1 MTFLRDVVVR
11 SLRDLF
17 LFLWPSQLQ
26 FCLASASTPISRPK
40 YFRYTKGSLAILTFL
55 LACTGKLAAQTPA
68 TIWASTAT
76 PTTPDVGSD
85 SPVELGV
92 RFYSDTP
99 GYVTGIRF
107 YKSAAN
113 TGAHIGNLW
122 SSNGTLLASASFT
135 SETASGWQQVNFS
148 GPVAITANTPYLAS
162 YHATIGHY
170 AGDASYFATAGVNRS
185 PLHTYAN
192 SSATPE
198 APYTYGGNSQFPAST
213 YNSANYWVDVAFTP
227 ATPAQKTIWPSTARP
242 TTPDV
247 GSDSP
252 VELGI
257 RFYSDTPGY
266 ITGIRFYKSAANT
279 GAHIG
284 NLWSSSG
291 TLLASAT
298 FTAETASGW
307 QHVNFSGPVAITA
320 NTAYVASY
328 HTPIGHYA
336 ADASYFAAAG
346 VNRSPLHTYA
356 NTSATPEGPYTYG
369 GTSQFPASTYNSAN
383 YWVDVAFTASTPA
396 QKTIWP
402 STASTTTP
410 DVGSDSPV
418 ELGVRFYSDTSGYVT
433 GMRFYKSAANTGAHI
448 GNLWSS
454 SGTLLASATFTAET
468 ASGWQHVNFSGP
480 VAITANTAYVASY
493 HTTIGHYAG
502 DASYFAA
509 AGVNRSLL
517 HTYANTSAT
526 PEGPYTYG
534 STSQFPASTY
544 NSANYWVDVAF
555 APATPAAAQRTI
567 WPSTATP

>member
-1 MTFLRDVVVR
+1 M
-11 SLRDLF
+11 
-17 LFLWPSQLQ
+17 
-26 FCLASASTPISRPK
+26 PISRPK
-40 YFRYTKGSLAILTFL
+40 CFRYTKGSLAILTFL
-55 LACTGKLAAQTPA
+55 LACTGKLAAQPPA

-198 APYTYGGNSQFPAST
+198 GPYTYGATSQFPAST

-252 VELGI
+252 VELGV
-257 RFYSDTPGY
+257 RFYSDTSGY
-266 ITGIRFYKSAANT
+266 VTGIRFYKSAANT

-298 FTAETASGW
+298 FTSETASGW
-307 QHVNFSGPVAITA
+307 Q
-320 NTAYVASY
+320 
-328 HTPIGHYA
+328 
-336 ADASYFAAAG
+336 
-346 VNRSPLHTYA
+346 
-356 NTSATPEGPYTYG
+356 
-369 GTSQFPASTYNSAN
+369 Q
-383 YWVDVAFTASTPA
+383 
-396 QKTIWP
+396 
-402 STASTTTP
+402 
-410 DVGSDSPV
+410 
-418 ELGVRFYSDTSGYVT
+418 
-433 GMRFYKSAANTGAHI
+433 
-448 GNLWSS
+448 
-454 SGTLLASATFTAET
+454 
-468 ASGWQHVNFSGP
+468 VNFSGP

-502 DASYFAA
+502 DASYFAT
-509 AGVNRSLL
+509 AGVTHAPL
-517 HTYANTSAT
+517 HTYANSSAT

-534 STSQFPASTY
+534 ATSQFPASTY

-555 APATPAAAQRTI
+555 TPATPAQKTI
-567 WPSTATP
+567 WPSTARPTTPDVASDSPVELGIRFYSDTPRYITGIRFYNSAANTG

>member
-1 MTFLRDVVVR
+1 M
-11 SLRDLF
+11 
-17 LFLWPSQLQ
+17 
-26 FCLASASTPISRPK
+26 
-40 YFRYTKGSLAILTFL
+40 TFL

-122 SSNGTLLASASFT
+122 SSSGTLLASASFT
-135 SETASGWQQVNFS
+135 SETASGWQQVYFS
-148 GPVAITANTPYLAS
+148 SPVAITANTAYVAS
-162 YHATIGHY
+162 YHTTIGHY

-198 APYTYGGNSQFPAST
+198 GPYTYGGTSQFPAST
-213 YNSANYWVDVAFTP
+213 YNSANYWVDVAFAP

-279 GAHIG
+279 GTHIG

-298 FTAETASGW
+298 FTPETASGW
-307 QHVNFSGPVAITA
+307 QQVYFS
-320 NTAYVASY
+320 S
-328 HTPIGHYA
+328 
-336 ADASYFAAAG
+336 
-346 VNRSPLHTYA
+346 
-356 NTSATPEGPYTYG
+356 
-369 GTSQFPASTYNSAN
+369 
-383 YWVDVAFTASTPA
+383 
-396 QKTIWP
+396 
-402 STASTTTP
+402 
-410 DVGSDSPV
+410 
-418 ELGVRFYSDTSGYVT
+418 
-433 GMRFYKSAANTGAHI
+433 
-448 GNLWSS
+448 
-454 SGTLLASATFTAET
+454 
-468 ASGWQHVNFSGP
+468 P

-502 DASYFAA
+502 DASYFAT
-509 AGVNRSLL
+509 AGVNNAPL
-517 HTYANTSAT
+517 HTYANTSTT

-534 STSQFPASTY
+534 STSQFPTSTY

-555 APATPAAAQRTI
+555 SASASGGGGGTALKVGTASLPNASQSVAYSQALTATGGTSPYSWSVSSGTLPTGLSLSSSGTLSGTPTVAGAFPFTVAVKDAASASASASLSINVVTAAAPSVSISSPANGATVSGTTTVSGVASDGLAITSVQVSVDGGAFANASGTSN
-567 WPSTATP
+567 WSFSLNTNSLSNGPHTLSAKVNDSTGSATSPLVNFSVNNASTASDCTLFASPSGSSSNSG